1 MSRKDEIKRMW
12 ADVFGDSKEYVDMY
26 FDRVYRDCD
35 AMTLCTD
42 GHVVSSLLLQ
52 PYAMTFHGH
61 PTSASYIAGAA
72 TRRNMRGRGLMS
84 ALMADA
90 LDTSRACG
98 DIITCLIPA
107 SGYLYRYYSRFG
119 FATVA
124 LTDVMRYTSL
134 HAFAPTEEE
143 SAGEFTPV
151 DDLFDERVS
160 NAVAAFEREL
170 PQATVLHS
178 RRDYLNILDDLSLD
192 GGLCAA
198 VTDAVGDVAAIGW
211 ARPAPDGSGVIRV
224 DEILYRTD
232 AARLAVL
239 RIMRAKWPDTPFAIL
254 APVTSGGRCKP
265 TKRGMARIVNAGK
278 ALGLIASDNPG
289 LRLTLRVTDPLMPV
303 NDGVYRLADGECI
316 QSTDTEPEPKHLD
329 FDIDIITLAELIFSS
344 PEAGSITGLP
354 AQRLRMALMLD

>member
-12 ADVFGDSKEYVDMY
+12 ADIFGDSSEYVDMY
-26 FDRVYRDCD
+26 FDRVYSDSD
-35 AMTLCTD
+35 AMTLCAD

-52 PYAMTFHGH
+52 PYVMTFHGREA
-61 PTSASYIAGAA
+61 TASYIAGAA

-90 LDTSRACG
+90 LDASRARG

-124 LTDVMRYTSL
+124 FTDVMRYTSL
-134 HAFAPTEEE
+134 HAFAAPEDEEPE
-143 SAGEFTPV
+143 EFKPV

-160 NAVAAFEREL
+160 DAVATFEREL
-170 PQATVLHS
+170 PQATVLHT

-192 GGLCAA
+192 GGICAA
-198 VTDAVGDVAAIGW
+198 VTDAGGNIAAIGW
-211 ARPAPDGSGVIRV
+211 AHPAPDGSGVIRV
-224 DEILYRTD
+224 DELLYRTD

-239 RIMRAKWPDTPFAIL
+239 RMMRAKWPDTPFAIL
-254 APVTSGGRCKP
+254 GPVVSGSRRHP
-265 TKRGMARIVNAGK
+265 VKRGMARIVNAAK
-278 ALGLIASDNPG
+278 ALGIIAAANPG
-289 LRLTLRVTDPLMPV
+289 LRLTLRVTDPLMTV
-303 NDGVYRLADGECI
+303 NTGIYHIADGECI
-316 QSTDTEPEPKHLD
+316 MTADTDRMPEHLD
-329 FDIDIITLAELIFSS
+329 FDIDIVTLAELIFSS
-344 PEAGSITGLP
+344 PDIGAITGLP

>member
-12 ADVFGDSKEYVDMY
+12 ADIFGDSSEYVDMY
-26 FDRVYRDCD
+26 FDRVYSDSD
-35 AMTLCTD
+35 AMTLCAD

-52 PYAMTFHGH
+52 PYAMTFHGREAA
-61 PTSASYIAGAA
+61 ASYIAGAA

-90 LDTSRACG
+90 LDASRARG

-124 LTDVMRYTSL
+124 FTDVMRYTSL
-134 HAFAPTEEE
+134 HAFAAPEDEEPE
-143 SAGEFTPV
+143 EFKPV

-160 NAVAAFEREL
+160 DAVATFERDL

-178 RRDYLNILDDLSLD
+178 RHDYLNILDDLSLD
-192 GGLCAA
+192 GGICAA
-198 VTDAVGDVAAIGW
+198 VTDAGGNIAAIGW

-224 DEILYRTD
+224 DELLYRTD

-239 RIMRAKWPDTPFAIL
+239 RLMRAKWPDTPFTIL
-254 APVTSGGRCKP
+254 GPVLNGSRRQP
-265 TKRGMARIVNAGK
+265 VKRGMARIVNAAK
-278 ALGLIASDNPG
+278 ALGIIAAANPG
-289 LRLTLRVTDPLMPV
+289 LRLTLRITDPLMTV
-303 NDGVYRLADGECI
+303 NTGIYRIARGECI
-316 QSTDTEPEPKHLD
+316 RTDDTEPSPEHLD
-329 FDIDIITLAELIFSS
+329 FDIDIVTLAELIFSS
-344 PEAGSITGLP
+344 PEIGAITGLP